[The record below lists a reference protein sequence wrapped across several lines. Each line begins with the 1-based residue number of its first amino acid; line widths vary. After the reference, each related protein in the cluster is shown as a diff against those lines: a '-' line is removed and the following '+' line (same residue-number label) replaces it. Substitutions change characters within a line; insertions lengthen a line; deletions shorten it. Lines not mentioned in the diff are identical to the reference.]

1 MKTVYPQEI
10 DSITPGNN
18 RILERIN
25 IIASRHDGKCLSSH
39 YENIRQKLLWECR
52 KGHKWFASVNSVLYS
67 GSWCPYCAGNRKLSL
82 TELQQLAAQK
92 GGRCLTTQ
100 YANSKTKLFWQC
112 NKGHQWQATAFS
124 IKIRESWCPV
134 CYKINLKPLKTQ
146 VMKTSKKLSVLYLIA
161 AAVIMLGGCAV
172 IRPGEVALK
181 VRYGKIQPVILLPGA
196 YAQGIIGTRIKRF
209 DTRVTEYSSKI
220 GFHSSEGIEVTSEI
234 TMLYHLI
241 PDSVISIYQKFDGY
255 YQNTLIINN
264 LITALRQEGLNH
276 KAIELITQRNEIEQT
291 IKEKLTAT
299 IGKYG
304 FSVDLVLMKD
314 IDLPAEVTTSIQAKL
329 TAEQVSKKTEIDLE
343 IQRKNLDYQIEK
355 QKKEAELE
363 VAKQRIGLDFVIE
376 KQKKESERL
385 LIESEAI
392 KKSQDI
398 LNSSITDM
406 LIKYKALDIT
416 KELMKSPNAKI
427 IITDGKSPVILSDK

>member
-1 MKTVYPQEI
+1 MKTIKQ
-10 DSITPGNN
+10 
-18 RILERIN
+18 
-25 IIASRHDGKCLSSH
+25 H
-39 YENIRQKLLWECR
+39 
-52 KGHKWFASVNSVLYS
+52 
-67 GSWCPYCAGNRKLSL
+67 
-82 TELQQLAAQK
+82 AA
-92 GGRCLTTQ
+92 
-100 YANSKTKLFWQC
+100 
-112 NKGHQWQATAFS
+112 
-124 IKIRESWCPV
+124 
-134 CYKINLKPLKTQ
+134 
-146 VMKTSKKLSVLYLIA
+146 LYLIA
-161 AAVIMLGGCAV
+161 ATAIILGSCSV
-172 IRPGEVALK
+172 IRPGQVALK
-181 VRYGKIQPVILLPGA
+181 VRYGKIQPGILMPGA
-196 YAQGIIGTRIKRF
+196 HARGIFGTRIERF

-241 PDSVISIYQKFDGY
+241 PDSVISIYRNFDGY

-276 KAIELITQRNEIEQT
+276 KAIELITQRNEIENS
-291 IKEKLTAT
+291 IKEKLTGT

-304 FSVDLVLMKD
+304 FFVDLVLMKD

-363 VAKQRIGLDFVIE
+363 VSKQRIALEFVIE

-398 LNSSITDM
+398 LNSSLTDK
-406 LIKYKALDIT
+406 LIKFKALDIT
-416 KELMKSPNAKI
+416 KELVKSPNAKI
-427 IITDGKSPVILSDK
+427 IITDGKSPVLLNDK